1 MTDRT
6 TYIGSSDVAAIL
18 GVSPWKSAFLLYQE
32 KIGAH
37 AEEITPAK
45 QKLFD
50 RGNRWEPIVVEML
63 VDELRERGHEVK
75 ILAQRQ
81 RYRDAENGFIAAEID
96 VELLVDGEE
105 VNGEAKTVNPFA
117 AKLWGDEETGEVPIY
132 YQAQVMHGLM
142 VKPRRRAI
150 VAALTGFDDRPRIH
164 WIDRDE
170 EIITHIRAREIEF
183 WERVQARNP
192 PDPTTPEDIKWLYP
206 KDAGTICEADDSL
219 FELCQKL
226 KDLKAN
232 VEFFEEKATDVAS
245 QIKARMAEA
254 ATLIYQGQTLATW
267 KTQSTNRLDTK
278 AFAAAFPE
286 IDKNFRKT
294 TDSRVFR
301 LK

>member
-1 MTDRT
+1 
-6 TYIGSSDVAAIL
+6 
-18 GVSPWKSAFLLYQE
+18 
-32 KIGAH
+32 
-37 AEEITPAK
+37 
-45 QKLFD
+45 
-50 RGNRWEPIVVEML
+50 ML
-63 VDELRERGHEVK
+63 VDELRERGHEVE

-117 AKLWGDEETGEVPIY
+117 AKLWGDEESGEVPIY

-150 VAALTGFDDRPRIH
+150 VAALTGFDDKPRIH

-206 KDAGTICEADDSL
+206 RDAGTVIEADDSL

-267 KTQSTNRLDTK
+267 KSQTTRRIDTK
-278 AFAAAFPE
+278 ALEAAHPDIAE
-286 IDKNFRKT
+286 AFRKESA
-294 TDSRVFR
+294 SRVFR
-301 LK
+301 IK